1 MGAGPPGFTSS
12 RPMRSAP
19 VIRYAALG
27 HLAATGLFVAAVLFQ
42 VFLAGLALFGSG
54 GFRTHIAFGYSAIWV
69 VILLIPPLAWLGR
82 LPRRERWLSVALFA
96 LYIPQ
101 CLLPP
106 LARAGGPEFI
116 AALHPVNALLLFSLA
131 AWLTAR
137 GWSRVRGGSGQ
148 PAPTP

>member
-1 MGAGPPGFTSS
+1 
-12 RPMRSAP
+12 MRGVQSPA

-54 GFRTHIAFGYSAIWV
+54 GFRTHVAFGYSAIWV
-69 VILLIPPLAWLGR
+69 VILLIPPLAWLGS
-82 LPRRERWLSVALFA
+82 LPRLDRWLSVALFS

-137 GWSRVRGGSGQ
+137 GWSRVRDRTEPSAPQ
-148 PAPTP
+148 P